1 MPTVVFDF
9 DGTIADTL
17 SVVIRIANKFADHY
31 GYRKI
36 PLSDLPKL
44 REKKPNEVLKHLGI
58 SIFKL
63 PIVARKIRFEMNKEI
78 VHLNTS
84 ADLKNTLLNLKE
96 SGCIL
101 GILTTNSREN
111 VMEFLKNNDLELFD
125 FVYSGRAVFG
135 KSRLLKKLMKAKTI
149 PHNDP
154 IYVGDE
160 IRDVEAAKKTGIKV
174 IGVSWGYNTREA
186 LQKAHPDY
194 IVEKPEE
201 LDEIIL
207 NQN

>member
-17 SVVIRIANKFADHY
+17 TVVIEIANRFADHY
-31 GYRKI
+31 GYHKI
-36 PLSDLPKL
+36 PLRDLPKL
-44 REKKPNEVLKHLGI
+44 REKKPSQVLKQLGI

-78 VHLNTS
+78 VHLKT
-84 ADLKNTLLNLKE
+84 ATDLRNTLLKLKE
-96 SGCIL
+96 SGCVL

-111 VMEFLKNNDLELFD
+111 VMEFLKNNNLELFD
-125 FVYSGRAVFG
+125 FVYSGRAVYG

-160 IRDVEAAKKTGIKV
+160 VRDIEAAKKAGIKV
-174 IGVSWGYNTREA
+174 IGVSWGYNTKDA
-186 LQKAHPDY
+186 LQKAHPDH
-194 IVEKPEE
+194 IVEKPED
-201 LDEIIL
+201 LQKIIL

>member
-1 MPTVVFDF
+1 MPTIVFDF

-17 SVVIRIANKFADHY
+17 SVVIKIANRFADDY
-31 GYRKI
+31 GYHKI

-44 REKKPNEVLKHLGI
+44 REKKPSAILRHLGI
-58 SIFKL
+58 SIFRL

-78 VHLNTS
+78 VHLQAAVN
-84 ADLKNTLLNLKE
+84 LRNTLVALKE
-96 SGCIL
+96 SGCVL

-111 VMEFLKNNDLELFD
+111 VMAFLKNNNLELFD

-160 IRDVEAAKKTGIKV
+160 IRDIEAAKKAGIKV
-174 IGVSWGYNTREA
+174 IGVSWGYNTRNA
-186 LQKAHPDY
+186 LQKAHPDH
-194 IVEKPEE
+194 IVERPEE
-201 LDEIIL
+201 LQKIIL

>member
-17 SVVIRIANKFADHY
+17 SVVIRIANRFAEHY
-31 GYRKI
+31 GYHKI

-44 REKKPNEVLKHLGI
+44 REKKPSEVLKHLGI

-63 PIVARKIRFEMNKEI
+63 PIVVRKIRFEMNKEI
-78 VHLNTS
+78 AHLNTS
-84 ADLKNTLLNLKE
+84 ADLKDTLVKLKE
-96 SGCIL
+96 SGCVL

-111 VMEFLKNNDLELFD
+111 VMEFLKNNNLELFD

-160 IRDVEAAKKTGIKV
+160 IRDVEAAKKAGIKV
-174 IGVSWGYNTREA
+174 IGVSWGYNTKDA
-186 LQKAHPDY
+186 LQKAHPDH